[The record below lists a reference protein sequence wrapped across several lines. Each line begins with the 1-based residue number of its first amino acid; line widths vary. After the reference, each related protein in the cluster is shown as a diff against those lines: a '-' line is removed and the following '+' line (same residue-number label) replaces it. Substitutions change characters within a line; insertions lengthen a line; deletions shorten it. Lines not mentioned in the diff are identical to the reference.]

1 MSRFIV
7 AAVLALAALVA
18 PATAQVNTGGTQFFA
33 NWSMQGS
40 TSLAVTDTS
49 DNVALPTVGPTA
61 MVCNRGADDAYLT
74 FGASAAVEATEATG
88 TLLQAGNCAAY
99 NLKPINSQWTHLAA
113 ITATGATTLHIET
126 GYGHPQV
133 GQASDA
139 ASSAQIVVNTTPL
152 DFLNVS
158 LVPTVDAGAYAAG
171 DALGGLQTVAF
182 GSSGQLQSVF
192 ASSASGLTV
201 PLWFYIWEAEPTAT
215 TCTNNAPFVASETD
229 RPALI
234 AAPFSL
240 VPVSPGAFDT
250 RSFAANTFLIS
261 DFESAPLY
269 VCIVAGAAVT
279 PASTTGYKINL
290 QGIVKP

>member
-1 MSRFIV
+1 MSRFIALAV
-7 AAVLALAALVA
+7 AAVLALAL
-18 PATAQVNTGGTQFFA
+18 PAAAQVNTGGTQFFA

-40 TSLAVTDTS
+40 AALAVTDES
-49 DNVALPTVGPTA
+49 DNVALPTPGPTA
-61 MVCNRGADDAYLT
+61 MICNRGAVDAYLT
-74 FGASAAVEATEATG
+74 FGASVAVVATEATG

-99 NLKPINSQWTHLAA
+99 NLKPITSQWTHVAA

-152 DFLNVS
+152 NFMNVS
-158 LVPTVDAGAYAAG
+158 VVPTVDAGAYLAG
-171 DALGGLQTVAF
+171 DALGGLQTVPF

-201 PLWFYIWEAEPTAT
+201 PLWFYIWQAEPENT
-215 TCTNNAPFVASETD
+215 TCTNNAPFVASELD
-229 RPALI
+229 RPTLI
-234 AAPFSL
+234 AVPFAL
-240 VPVSPGAFDT
+240 TPASPGAFDT
-250 RSFAANTFLIS
+250 RSFAANVSLVSNFTG
-261 DFESAPLY
+261 DDLY
-269 VCIVAGAAVT
+269 MCIVAGAGVT
-279 PASTTGYKINL
+279 PATTTSYKINI